1 MLAGEERLAG
11 MEPLVLRRTRLDFL
25 ILHSMMLREESGQSA
40 ELSDLC
46 VVHLLSEEDN
56 GLSCR
61 GDAHHYEQDNCSE
74 RQR

>member
-11 MEPLVLRRTRLDFL
+11 TEALVLLRTRLDFL
-25 ILHSMMLREESGQSA
+25 ILHSMMLREESSRST

-46 VVHLLSEEDN
+46 VVRFLNERDN

-61 GDAHHYEQDNCSE
+61 GDAHYY
-74 RQR
+74 R